1 MPQFFN
7 SQRLVF
13 SLTAFIF
20 MVVASSTT
28 WANSITVSTGNVA
41 PATAIPET
49 AGLLLLGGGLVAS
62 AGVARRR
69 LNKQRQNDMHSD

>member
-13 SLTAFIF
+13 SLMAFIV
-20 MVVASSTT
+20 MVAASSSA
-28 WANSITVSTGNVA
+28 WANSIPISTGNVA
-41 PATAIPET
+41 PTTAFPET
-49 AGLLLLGGGLVAS
+49 AGLLLLGGGLVAT
-62 AGVARRR
+62 AGMARRR

>member
-13 SLTAFIF
+13 SLKAFIV
-20 MVVASSTT
+20 MVAAASTT
-28 WANSITVSTGNVA
+28 WANPITISTGNVA
-41 PATAIPET
+41 PAAAFPET
-49 AGLLLLGGGLVAS
+49 AGLLLLGGGLVAT

-69 LNKQRQNDMHSD
+69 LNKQRKNDMHSD